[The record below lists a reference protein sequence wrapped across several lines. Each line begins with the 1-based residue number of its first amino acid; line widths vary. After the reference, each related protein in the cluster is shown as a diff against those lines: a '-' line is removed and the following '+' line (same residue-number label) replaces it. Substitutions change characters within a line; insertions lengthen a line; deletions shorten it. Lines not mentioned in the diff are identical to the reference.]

1 MTAFYPDDIQQ
12 NTYIPPVYITD
23 FKILN
28 RPVEIGGKNPILT
41 KDISFTDE
49 IRLSYKH
56 TVFSFEFVAL
66 NYAISSQ
73 NQYAYQLVGFD
84 EDWNYINNRRF
95 VSYTNLDPGEYT
107 FKVKAANND
116 GCWNEAGAKIKI
128 TISPPFWRTLWFK
141 ILIIALLL
149 LIIKHFFDDLRQ
161 KKNLSEATALA
172 NEAQLKLLRNQ
183 MNPHFLFNALGS
195 IRSMILINVESAWDM
210 VSELS
215 EFFRY
220 TLLNFNKVKALLD
233 DEINAVNNYL
243 HIEKI
248 RYKDSLQVSFKIDEA
263 ARKCL
268 VPAFICQ
275 PLIENS
281 IKYGMLTS
289 PMPLKVDIS
298 ISNQDNL
305 LSIDVSNTG
314 QLKESTVNAAEKSEV
329 HGTSLENIK
338 QRLGIMF
345 HDQYRFQLFEK
356 DGWVHVKILIRYE
369 EKRKDKSLVLKESS
383 FIDARSRISA
393 NFL

>member
-1 MTAFYPDDIQQ
+1 VTAFYPDDIQQ

-356 DGWVHVKILIRYE
+356 DGWVHAKILIRYE

-383 FIDARSRISA
+383 FIDA
-393 NFL
+393 